1 MLGFGETGAA
11 PELLTTC
18 TDLRH
23 QTRGIVFDGYSSW
36 CRGELLTARRRRGA
50 TLAVVV
56 ISRCTDLREPF
67 CAAEHWLTLFAMM
80 LGVMF
85 QSLVVST
92 ISSILVEMS
101 LLQQRHRGEM
111 RTVDAYMRQKRLP
124 PELRTRVFD
133 YFKVALQRE

>member
-1 MLGFGETGAA
+1 
-11 PELLTTC
+11 
-18 TDLRH
+18 
-23 QTRGIVFDGYSSW
+23 
-36 CRGELLTARRRRGA
+36 
-50 TLAVVV
+50 
-56 ISRCTDLREPF
+56 
-67 CAAEHWLTLFAMM
+67 MM